1 MHNQPSVPELLQAV
15 KLFIDE
21 TAAPNLKGHA
31 AFHAR
36 VASNAL
42 ATALRDLEARPTND
56 DKEATRLR
64 TLLNA
69 SETASLEEM
78 NRTLCQQIQSGAITS
93 ETSDLLAHLK
103 ATTTAQVEVD
113 QPRYSGL
120 RTALQTI

>member
-56 DKEATRLR
+56 DEETSRLR
-64 TLLNA
+64 ALLNA
-69 SETASLEEM
+69 DSNASLEDM
-78 NRTLCQQIQSGAITS
+78 NRDLCTRIQSGEMTTAT
-93 ETSDLLAHLK
+93 EGLLAHLK
-103 ATTTAQVEVD
+103 ATTIAQVEVD

-120 RTALQTI
+120 KTAKG